1 MGISRSWIVYRCPKL
16 SDSPP
21 RMGPGLRPLPL
32 GRAGRA
38 APSSCKKVNSN
49 RADGLAGRKPTH
61 ANLVELKSKYILNP
75 PANDV
80 WNSDW
85 IPQNLGCL
93 LQNIDNTK
101 IHKFCPTIPPLS
113 THHPHQPS
121 QLSSQASEPSLSE
134 ELSPKA
140 RGLLKMQP
148 EIPVIGEL
156 SHGQPTA
163 ESHQFYIVLPCKFT

>member
-1 MGISRSWIVYRCPKL
+1 
-16 SDSPP
+16 
-21 RMGPGLRPLPL
+21 MGPGLRPLPL

-93 LQNIDNTK
+93 LQNIDKTPK
-101 IHKFCPTIPPLS
+101 STSFAQQFLPFPPITPTS
-113 THHPHQPS
+113 HPN
-121 QLSSQASEPSLSE
+121 
-134 ELSPKA
+134 
-140 RGLLKMQP
+140 
-148 EIPVIGEL
+148 
-156 SHGQPTA
+156 
-163 ESHQFYIVLPCKFT
+163 

>member
-1 MGISRSWIVYRCPKL
+1 
-16 SDSPP
+16 
-21 RMGPGLRPLPL
+21 MGPGLRPLPL

-93 LQNIDNTK
+93 LQNIDKTPK
-101 IHKFCPTIPPLS
+101 SISFAQEFLPFPPITPTIPTEL
-113 THHPHQPS
+113 PS
-121 QLSSQASEPSLSE
+121 IRTLAL
-134 ELSPKA
+134 
-140 RGLLKMQP
+140 RG
-148 EIPVIGEL
+148 
-156 SHGQPTA
+156 A
-163 ESHQFYIVLPCKFT
+163 FTKGPRFVEDAA